1 MTHTYLIFHILLCLF
16 NANSGYNVKYNLPQL
31 QNRREPIRVVPIIEG
46 LMARD
51 PDGQKI
57 NKVSSVSLVYGDG
70 IALLVDSAAATDFET
85 NERVLKELSLLNL
98 SNADVRFVVTTHGHP
113 DHFGQANFFPNADHF
128 FGAYQNHGN
137 RYTPTQLRNAPEMKL
152 SERISFWST
161 PGHTTDCIS
170 VIVSGAEEFGTVA
183 IVGDLFYSE
192 TDVLNST
199 EWSREAL
206 NPYLGFHSQNKVICT
221 ADYVIPGHSKMFRVT
236 QEMRNALRCPNPIL
250 SNDLSTRNK
259 VAMDSPVYD
268 PTNGNVR
275 SNESIWA
282 ARQRHPT
289 HTPGDYFVQAAS
301 VPMSSQPGNS
311 PIIINYLRATQSG
324 SPMPFQYFQNMQK
337 NIES

>member
-1 MTHTYLIFHILLCLF
+1 MPYSLIFTALKI
-16 NANSGYNVKYNLPQL
+16 KL

-46 LMARD
+46 IMARD

-70 IALLVDSAAATDFET
+70 IVLLIDSAAATDFET
-85 NERVLKELSLLNL
+85 NERVLKGLSLLNL

-152 SERISFWST
+152 SERITFWST

-250 SNDLSTRNK
+250 SNDLSTSVYHRLTNLFSTNGNK
-259 VAMDSPVYD
+259 AAMDSKVYH
-268 PTNGNVR
+268 PTQSNVT

-282 ARQRHPT
+282 ARQRHPTIAT

-301 VPMSSQPGNS
+301 VPMSSQPGNN

-324 SPMPFQYFQNMQK
+324 SPMPFQYLQNTQK
-337 NIES
+337 HIES